1 MSRFSQLN
9 GHIPLPHGK
18 ADGLLADWS
27 VCAFSQ
33 LNTLQSCPC
42 IQADSP
48 TPSLRPFSQL
58 NVCVAPELARHQAKP
73 LTSASAP
80 DAKAFSQLNAPRVN
94 ALVLAGSRALS
105 RQPFSQLSGHH
116 SLPKDEAGEPSAD
129 HQSFAFSQLNAFD
142 FLVAW
147 SPASPSLCSEAFSQ
161 LNAWGTPE
169 LIRHLPKA
177 TLSSAA
183 LEGRVFSQLNAG
195 VHAPL
200 GQTRKDAFSEEA
212 FSQLNALALVARST
226 CCSAARSR
234 PHPTPHRPDFRGLK
248 PRAYLHTTH
257 EPRTTRGSVHLEPGI
272 WRNRMK

>member
-80 DAKAFSQLNAPRVN
+80 DAK
-94 ALVLAGSRALS
+94 
-105 RQPFSQLSGHH
+105 
-116 SLPKDEAGEPSAD
+116 
-129 HQSFAFSQLNAFD
+129 AFSQLNAFD

>member
-9 GHIPLPHGK
+9 GHLPLPHGK

-33 LNTLQSCPC
+33 LNTLQSCTC
-42 IQADSP
+42 IRAGSP

-80 DAKAFSQLNAPRVN
+80 DAKAFSQLNA
-94 ALVLAGSRALS
+94 
-105 RQPFSQLSGHH
+105 
-116 SLPKDEAGEPSAD
+116 
-129 HQSFAFSQLNAFD
+129 
-142 FLVAW
+142 W
-147 SPASPSLCSEAFSQ
+147 S
-161 LNAWGTPE
+161 TPG

-195 VHAPL
+195 VHTPL
-200 GQTRKDAFSEEA
+200 GKTQKDAFSEEA
-212 FSQLNALALVARST
+212 FSQLNALGRQSNSHPRAAA
-226 CCSAARSR
+226 CSQPQPVRRR
-234 PHPTPHRPDFRGLK
+234 PSFRDLK
-248 PRAYLHTTH
+248 RRAYLHTAH
-257 EPRTTRGSVHLEPGI
+257 EPRTTRGSVHLEPEI

>member
-9 GHIPLPHGK
+9 GHLPLPHGK

-33 LNTLQSCPC
+33 LNTLQSCTC
-42 IQADSP
+42 IRAGSP

-58 NVCVAPELARHQAKP
+58 N
-73 LTSASAP
+73 
-80 DAKAFSQLNAPRVN
+80 APRVS
-94 ALVLAGSRALS
+94 AHVLASSRALS
-105 RQPFSQLSGHH
+105 RQPFSQLNVCHP
-116 SLPKDEAGEPSAD
+116 LPNGEAGEPSAG
-129 HQSFAFSQLNAFD
+129 HQGF
-142 FLVAW
+142 
-147 SPASPSLCSEAFSQ
+147 AFSQ

-183 LEGRVFSQLNAG
+183 LVGRVFSQLNAG

-200 GQTRKDAFSEEA
+200 GQTQNDAFSEEA
-212 FSQLNALALVARST
+212 FSQLNALGRQSNSHPRAAA
-226 CCSAARSR
+226 CSQPQPVRRR
-234 PHPTPHRPDFRGLK
+234 PSFRDLK
-248 PRAYLHTTH
+248 RRAYLHTAH
-257 EPRTTRGSVHLEPGI
+257 EPRTTRGSVHLEPEI

>member
-9 GHIPLPHGK
+9 GHLPLPHGK

-33 LNTLQSCPC
+33 LNTLQSCTC
-42 IQADSP
+42 IRAGSP

-80 DAKAFSQLNAPRVN
+80 DAKAFSQLNAPRVS
-94 ALVLAGSRALS
+94 AHVPVGSRALS
-105 RQPFSQLSGHH
+105 RQPFSQL
-116 SLPKDEAGEPSAD
+116 
-129 HQSFAFSQLNAFD
+129 N
-142 FLVAW
+142 AW
-147 SPASPSLCSEAFSQ
+147 S
-161 LNAWGTPE
+161 TPG

-183 LEGRVFSQLNAG
+183 LEGRVFSQLNAKG
-195 VHAPL
+195 VIPL
-200 GQTRKDAFSEEA
+200 SQARKPASARAA
-212 FSQLNALALVARST
+212 FSQLNALGLGARST
-226 CCSAARSR
+226 CCSAPRSR
-234 PHPTPHRPDFRGLK
+234 PKPAPRRPDFRGLK
-248 PRAYLHTTH
+248 PWAYLHAVH
-257 EPRTTRGSVHLEPGI
+257 EPRTTRGSVHLESGI

>member
-9 GHIPLPHGK
+9 GHLPLPHGK

-33 LNTLQSCPC
+33 LNTLQSCTC
-42 IQADSP
+42 IRAGRP

-58 NVCVAPELARHQAKP
+58 NVCVAPELARHQEKP

-80 DAKAFSQLNAPRVN
+80 DAKAFSQLNAPRVS
-94 ALVLAGSRALS
+94 AHVPVGSRTLS
-105 RQPFSQLSGHH
+105 RQPFSQLNGHH
-116 SLPKDEAGEPSAD
+116 PLPNSEAGEPSAG
-129 HQSFAFSQLNAFD
+129 HQGF
-142 FLVAW
+142 
-147 SPASPSLCSEAFSQ
+147 AFSQ

-183 LEGRVFSQLNAG
+183 LVGRVFSQLNAG

-200 GQTRKDAFSEEA
+200 GQTQNDAFSEEA
-212 FSQLNALALVARST
+212 FSQLNALGRQPNSHPR
-226 CCSAARSR
+226 SAACSQPQPVRRR
-234 PHPTPHRPDFRGLK
+234 PSFRDLK
-248 PRAYLHTTH
+248 RRVYLHTAH
-257 EPRTTRGSVHLEPGI
+257 EPRTTRGSVHLEPEI

>member
-9 GHIPLPHGK
+9 GHLPLPHGK

-33 LNTLQSCPC
+33 LNTLQSCTC
-42 IQADSP
+42 IRAGSP

-80 DAKAFSQLNAPRVN
+80 DAKAFSQLNA
-94 ALVLAGSRALS
+94 
-105 RQPFSQLSGHH
+105 
-116 SLPKDEAGEPSAD
+116 
-129 HQSFAFSQLNAFD
+129 
-142 FLVAW
+142 W
-147 SPASPSLCSEAFSQ
+147 S
-161 LNAWGTPE
+161 TPG

-195 VHAPL
+195 VHTPL
-200 GQTRKDAFSEEA
+200 GKTQKDAFSEEA
-212 FSQLNALALVARST
+212 F
-226 CCSAARSR
+226 
-234 PHPTPHRPDFRGLK
+234 RGLLVFSAISDGTK
-248 PRAYLHTTH
+248 
-257 EPRTTRGSVHLEPGI
+257 S
-272 WRNRMK
+272 

>member
-9 GHIPLPHGK
+9 GHLPLPHGK

-33 LNTLQSCPC
+33 LNTLQSCTC
-42 IQADSP
+42 IRAGSP

-80 DAKAFSQLNAPRVN
+80 DAKAFSQLNAPRVS
-94 ALVLAGSRALS
+94 AHIPVGSRALS
-105 RQPFSQLSGHH
+105 RQPFSQL
-116 SLPKDEAGEPSAD
+116 
-129 HQSFAFSQLNAFD
+129 N
-142 FLVAW
+142 AW
-147 SPASPSLCSEAFSQ
+147 S
-161 LNAWGTPE
+161 TPG

-195 VHAPL
+195 VHTPL
-200 GQTRKDAFSEEA
+200 GKTQKDAFSEEA
-212 FSQLNALALVARST
+212 FSQLNALGRQSNSHPRAAA
-226 CCSAARSR
+226 CSQPQPVRRR
-234 PHPTPHRPDFRGLK
+234 PSFRDLK
-248 PRAYLHTTH
+248 RRAYLHTAH
-257 EPRTTRGSVHLEPGI
+257 EPRTTRGSVHLEPEI

>member
-9 GHIPLPHGK
+9 GHLPLPHGK

-33 LNTLQSCPC
+33 LNTLQSCTC
-42 IQADSP
+42 IRAGRP

-58 NVCVAPELARHQAKP
+58 NVCVAPELARHQEKP

-80 DAKAFSQLNAPRVN
+80 DAKAFSQLNA
-94 ALVLAGSRALS
+94 
-105 RQPFSQLSGHH
+105 HH
-116 SLPKDEAGEPSAD
+116 PLPNSEAGEPSAD
-129 HQSFAFSQLNAFD
+129 HQGF
-142 FLVAW
+142 
-147 SPASPSLCSEAFSQ
+147 AFSQ

-183 LEGRVFSQLNAG
+183 LVGRVFSQPNAG
-195 VHAPL
+195 IHAPL
-200 GQTRKDAFSEEA
+200 GQTQNDAFSEEA
-212 FSQLNALALVARST
+212 FSQLNALGRQPNSHPR
-226 CCSAARSR
+226 SAACSQPQPVRRR
-234 PHPTPHRPDFRGLK
+234 PSFRDLK
-248 PRAYLHTTH
+248 RRVYLHTAH
-257 EPRTTRGSVHLEPGI
+257 EPRTTRGSVHLEPEI